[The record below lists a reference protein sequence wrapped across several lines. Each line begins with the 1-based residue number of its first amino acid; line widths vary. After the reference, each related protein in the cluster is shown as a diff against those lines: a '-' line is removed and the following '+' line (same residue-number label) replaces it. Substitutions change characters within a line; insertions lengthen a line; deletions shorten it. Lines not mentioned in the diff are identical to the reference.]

1 MRPQEILGM
10 VEEAAGTRM
19 FEERK
24 SRAQKTIQKK
34 QTRVVQITSLLAE
47 EIVPKLDALREEKR
61 GWVEFVRGGAELE
74 RVGRVLRAWEW
85 VEGGERVKKREGE
98 LGKLGVAVEKVG
110 AARWKAEME
119 IEAAEGEMRRVLSE
133 RDREVRK
140 GGKVARLEEAV
151 REAEVGLVKLR
162 TRVEI
167 GEGEAAEEEKRLG
180 GLGTELAEVR
190 SCLLT
195 RLGAHT
201 NTFISNT
208 RSSKLP
214 KPKNALSSKRSAHP
228 TQPQNKPTTHR
239 KAPYPPPRS
248 CCRRS
253 SQGSPPPLQLLRT
266 REGAGVTWVS
276 WQTPKPRSRRPQ
288 RRRSRA
294 G

>member
-110 AARWKAEME
+110 AAKGKAEME
-119 IEAAEGEMRRVLSE
+119 IEAAEGEMRRVLAE

-167 GEGEAAEEEKRLG
+167 GEGEAAEEGKRLG
-180 GLGTELAEVR
+180 GLEAELVEVR

-195 RLGAHT
+195 RLDAHT
-201 NTFISNT
+201 NAFPMAPSYKPPN
-208 RSSKLP
+208 
-214 KPKNALSSKRSAHP
+214 PKNALYSKRSAHP
-228 TQPQNKPTTHR
+228 TQPQNKHTTHR

-253 SQGSPPPLQLLRT
+253 SRGSPPPLQPLRT

-276 WQTPKPRSRRPQ
+276 WQTPKPLSRRPR